1 MTIKCTHICARWKW
15 RLWKKYDNLCVV
27 MHRARACA
35 RAYQPNKVV
44 PAQKVWSEKKSRGVD
59 DVVHICFFFLPL
71 FWAHDNQSF
80 ITLHDTIIHR
90 EFFILKMKSSQEKQP
105 KMKIEYF
112 TRTHKIVLLCANLKH
127 SNLISGRLWLL
138 VFCPWNKQSIEVWK
152 I

>member
-27 MHRARACA
+27 MYRARAFTSLTKLCQ
-35 RAYQPNKVV
+35 R
-44 PAQKVWSEKKSRGVD
+44 KKYGVKKISRRRW
-59 DVVHICFFFLPL
+59 CCSYLFLFLPL

-105 KMKIEYF
+105 KTKIEYF

-127 SNLISGRLWLL
+127 SNLISGRLSLL